1 MKNPPGTAEKE
12 IPSHPAD
19 RKNATRL
26 RRGIGLL
33 EESGFPRAVSPEA
46 EQ

>member
-1 MKNPPGTAEKE
+1 MKHPPGTAEKRNPVAPGRPKKRYASSE
-12 IPSHPAD
+12 
-19 RKNATRL
+19 
-26 RRGIGLL
+26 GIGLL